1 MPFRG
6 IPHTGTSTVRRKTD
20 REREV
25 AGLRGAWA
33 GVVHLLKTTKER
45 RKCFLSHVNI
55 MPIVSIFA
63 TKIQVNSFLTSPIF
77 QHLYFYFSQSIYL
90 PVTWK

>member
-6 IPHTGTSTVRRKTD
+6 TLHWVQAQIGGRLT
-20 REREV
+20 ERESWP
-25 AGLRGAWA
+25 GGWGRA
-33 GVVHLLKTTKER
+33 GVVHLFTKER
-45 RKCFLSHVNI
+45 RKCFLSHKNI
-55 MPIVSIFA
+55 MPTVSIFA

-77 QHLYFYFSQSIYL
+77 QHLYFYFPQSIYL